1 MYAQMFVD
9 DPKNIVGRLVNR
21 DNWAEG
27 FDGASD
33 YFSFDLDSRH
43 DHQTGFIFSVN
54 AAGVQAD
61 AVVFDDSDYDPE
73 WNAVWDSEVSIL
85 GDRWIVEMKIPF
97 TCLRFTFSENMVWG
111 LNMYRYIH
119 FYICVE
125 TYS

>member
-1 MYAQMFVD
+1 M
-9 DPKNIVGRLVNR
+9 NR

-33 YFSFDLDSRH
+33 YFSFDVDSRH

-61 AVVFDDSDYDPE
+61 AVVFDDSGYDAE
-73 WNAVWDSEVSIL
+73 WNSVWESEVSIL
-85 GDRWIVEMKIPF
+85 NDSWIVEMKIPF
-97 TCLRFTFSENMVWG
+97 SCLRFTNLENMKWG

-119 FYICVE
+119 PTSI
-125 TYS
+125 